1 MTTPIVDLS
10 SRMPQ
15 QQPQQTQLIV
25 CDRCGSVRAG
35 IPAVFE
41 GVISPQLKPC
51 PVCFHAHVEPVAAPD
66 EAQPA

>member
-1 MTTPIVDLS
+1 MTSPIVDLA

-15 QQPQQTQLIV
+15 QPPPPQTQLIV

-35 IPAVFE
+35 IPAIFE

-51 PVCFHAHVEPVAAPD
+51 PVCFHAHVEPE